1 METNLKENRPGE
13 ELILTFLKQTKDG
26 KFAKIEESSLPYIR
40 IQEQREDTFY
50 EEDYYYSMR

>member
-1 METNLKENRPGE
+1 METNLKEIKQGE
-13 ELILTFLKQTKDG
+13 DVLLTFLKQTKDG
-26 KFAKIEESSLPYIR
+26 KFAKIEESSLPYVR

>member
-1 METNLKENRPGE
+1 METNLKENRQSE

-26 KFAKIEESSLPYIR
+26 KFAKIEESSLPYVR